1 MKLLKLLPIL
11 ILLSLLF
18 GETYAVKNKLSPQL
32 EDLFQGPLL
41 DSNGKEVDKSVLA
54 GKTIGIYFSAHWCP
68 PCRGF
73 TPKLVE
79 FRNSNKKDFEVVF
92 VSSDRSPKAQMEYM
106 KGSNMKWYTMPHRS
120 DAANALSKKYG
131 VRGIPALM
139 IVSSDGKTIT
149 KDGRTDVTSN
159 PNGALKGWK
168 KKS

>member
-73 TPKLVE
+73 TPKFAETYKKIKEML
-79 FRNSNKKDFEVVF
+79 SNLQVLIMV
-92 VSSDRSPKAQMEYM
+92 KAHLLIWLLRKQQIKTYLKPSLM
-106 KGSNMKWYTMPHRS
+106 KFLH
-120 DAANALSKKYG
+120 
-131 VRGIPALM
+131 
-139 IVSSDGKTIT
+139 
-149 KDGRTDVTSN
+149 
-159 PNGALKGWK
+159 
-168 KKS
+168 

>member
-1 MKLLKLLPIL
+1 MKLLKLLPVLIIL
-11 ILLSLLF
+11 PVFF
-18 GETYAVKNKLSPQL
+18 GETYASKKKLSPQL

-106 KGSNMKWYTMPHRS
+106 KGSKMEWYTMPHRS
-120 DAANALSKKYG
+120 DAANTLSKKYG